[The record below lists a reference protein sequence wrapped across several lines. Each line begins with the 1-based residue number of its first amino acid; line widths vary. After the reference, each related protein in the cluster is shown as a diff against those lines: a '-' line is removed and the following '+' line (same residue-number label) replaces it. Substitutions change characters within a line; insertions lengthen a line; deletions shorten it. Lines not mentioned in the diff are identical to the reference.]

1 MLLRSA
7 LSSEHSHLVHGENVY
22 LRTPVGADYANW
34 AELREQSRAF
44 LTPWEPTW
52 PVDDLT
58 RSSYKRRIKR
68 YQREIRDDSGYAFF
82 LFRQSDD
89 ALIGGIRLSHIRR
102 GVAQSCSL
110 GYWMGE
116 CYAAKGHMTAAVRAV
131 LPFIV
136 DVLHLHRIE
145 AACLPHNKASMRLL
159 EKVGFQHE
167 GRARSYLC
175 INGLWQDHMLFAFV
189 ESDLRKQ
196 ELRIDPVDSAR
207 PDAMAAGGNDN
218 RV

>member
-7 LSSEHSHLVHGENVY
+7 LSIDSTPVIRGDNVY
-22 LRTPVGADYANW
+22 LRAPLASDYASW
-34 AELREQSRAF
+34 ADLREKSRSF

-52 PVDDLT
+52 PLDDLT

-82 LFRQSDD
+82 LFCKDDD

-110 GYWMGE
+110 GYWMGQG
-116 CYAAKGHMTAAVRAV
+116 YSGKGYMTAAVNAII
-131 LPFIV
+131 PFIFEG
-136 DVLHLHRIE
+136 LRLHRIE

-159 EKVGFQHE
+159 EKVGFQQE

-175 INGLWQDHMLFAFV
+175 INGLWQDHLLFAFV
-189 ESDLRKQ
+189 ESDLRRRD
-196 ELRIDPVDSAR
+196 L
-207 PDAMAAGGNDN
+207 GNDRTADQ
-218 RV
+218 RVGAGVTG

>member
-1 MLLRSA
+1 VLLRSP
-7 LSSEHSHLVHGENVY
+7 LSVDTTPTIRGDGVY
-22 LRTPVGADYANW
+22 LRAPIGADYGQW
-34 AELREQSRAF
+34 SDLRERSRSF

-52 PVDDLT
+52 PADDLT

-68 YQREIRDDSGYAFF
+68 YQREVRDDSGYAFF
-82 LFRQSDD
+82 LFRQDD
-89 ALIGGIRLSHIRR
+89 DSLMGGIRLSHVRR

-116 CYAAKGHMTAAVRAV
+116 CYAGRGYMTAAVRAIV
-131 LPFIV
+131 PFIF
-136 DVLHLHRIE
+136 DVLRLHRVE
-145 AACLPHNKASMRLL
+145 AACLPHNKASMSLL

-189 ESDLRKQ
+189 ESDLRRQ
-196 ELRIDPVDSAR
+196 ELKGDRPVAER
-207 PDAMAAGGNDN
+207 TKAIATEI
-218 RV
+218 